1 MYQSELEKKQK
12 KPATKR
18 RKMRET
24 KSEKISTL
32 LLLVEKMAQNLL
44 RKRFH

>member
-1 MYQSELEKKQK
+1 
-12 KPATKR
+12 
-18 RKMRET
+18 MRET
-24 KSEKISTL
+24 KLEKISTL

>member
-1 MYQSELEKKQK
+1 
-12 KPATKR
+12 
-18 RKMRET
+18 MRET

-44 RKRFH
+44 RKRFHQLCNAKMEN